1 MAEQMDKKVRMR
13 TGHREF
19 VSQLILTYENAKNE
33 KLKLK
38 TLQSQ
43 LKDRQKKLDKLDE
56 DILDLVGE
64 HGSAEEY
71 IAEVNEAG

>member
-19 VSQLILTYENAKNE
+19 LSQLILTYENAKNE

-64 HGSAEEY
+64 HGSAE
-71 IAEVNEAG
+71 

>member
-13 TGHREF
+13 TGHRKF
-19 VSQLILTYENAKNE
+19 LSQLMLTYENAKNE

-64 HGSAEEY
+64 DQGVCKVLSC
-71 IAEVNEAG
+71 IPLTM